1 MDTDT
6 KIPFNDIENCTDTI
20 PDNPYVNASA
30 ESAYVQRNASAE
42 SAYECELK
50 QMESAGF
57 YNRVQ
62 NMICLRLTRGNVND
76 AIILLLGEE

>member
-57 YNRVQ
+57 YNRSRNIV
-62 NMICLRLTRGNVND
+62 CLQLSNGDVNN
-76 AIILLLGEE
+76 AVILLLE

>member
-20 PDNPYVNASA
+20 PDNPYVSTNT
-30 ESAYVQRNASAE
+30 EGEYVQRNASAE
-42 SAYECELK
+42 GAYERELE

-62 NMICLRLTRGNVND
+62 NMICLRLTRGDVND

>member
-20 PDNPYVNASA
+20 PDNPYVSTNT
-30 ESAYVQRNASAE
+30 EGEYVQRNASAE
-42 SAYECELK
+42 GAYERELE

-57 YNRVQ
+57 YNRAQ
-62 NMICLRLTRGNVND
+62 NMICLRLTRGDVND

>member
-20 PDNPYVNASA
+20 PDNPYV
-30 ESAYVQRNASAE
+30 NASAE

>member
-20 PDNPYVNASA
+20 PDNPYVSTNT
-30 ESAYVQRNASAE
+30 EGEYVQRNASAE
-42 SAYECELK
+42 GAYERELE

-57 YNRVQ
+57 YNRARNIV
-62 NMICLRLTRGNVND
+62 CLQLSNGDVNN
-76 AIILLLGEE
+76 AVILLLE

>member
-20 PDNPYVNASA
+20 PDNPYVSTNTKG
-30 ESAYVQRNASAE
+30 EYVKRNASAE
-42 SAYECELK
+42 GAYERELE